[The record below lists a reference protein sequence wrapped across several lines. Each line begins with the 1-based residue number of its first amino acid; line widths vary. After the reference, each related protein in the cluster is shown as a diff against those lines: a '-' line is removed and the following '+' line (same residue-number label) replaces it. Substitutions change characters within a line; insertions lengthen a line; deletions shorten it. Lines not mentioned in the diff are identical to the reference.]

1 MIFSFCFLLHKD
13 FKMDINEKVLLLAIL
28 KKESNESL
36 NDIVLKLENTG
47 MFSLK
52 EGKKL
57 LKKLKTEQYINDS
70 FLTFKGEAIA
80 KNVEQEF
87 KI

>member
-1 MIFSFCFLLHKD
+1 
-13 FKMDINEKVLLLAIL
+13 MDINEKVLLLAIL

-57 LKKLKTEQYINDS
+57 LKKLKSEQFISDS
-70 FLTFKGEAIA
+70 FLTLKGDAIA

>member
-1 MIFSFCFLLHKD
+1 
-13 FKMDINEKVLLLAIL
+13 MDINEKVLLLAIL

-36 NDIVLKLENTG
+36 NDVVLKLENTG
-47 MFSLK
+47 LFSLK

-57 LKKLKTEQYINDS
+57 LKKLKNEQYIGDS
-70 FLTFKGEAIA
+70 FLTLKGDVIA

>member
-1 MIFSFCFLLHKD
+1 
-13 FKMDINEKVLLLAIL
+13 MDINEKVLLLAIL
-28 KKESNESL
+28 KKESNETL
-36 NDIVLKLENTG
+36 NDIVLKLEDTG
-47 MFSLK
+47 LFSLK

-70 FLTFKGEAIA
+70 FLTFRGEAIA

>member
-1 MIFSFCFLLHKD
+1 
-13 FKMDINEKVLLLAIL
+13 MDIVEKVLLLAIL
-28 KKESNESL
+28 KKESDETL
-36 NDIVLKLENTG
+36 NDVVLKLENTNL
-47 MFSLK
+47 FSLK

-57 LKKLKTEQYINDS
+57 LKKLKNEEYVSDS
-70 FLTFKGEAIA
+70 YLTLKGEVIA

>member
-1 MIFSFCFLLHKD
+1 
-13 FKMDINEKVLLLAIL
+13 MDINEKVLLLAIL

-36 NDIVLKLENTG
+36 SDIVLKLENTG

-57 LKKLKTEQYINDS
+57 LKKLKTEQYIDDS
-70 FLTFKGEAIA
+70 FLTFKGVAIA

>member
-1 MIFSFCFLLHKD
+1 
-13 FKMDINEKVLLLAIL
+13 MDINEKVLLLAIL
-28 KKESNESL
+28 KKESQESL

-47 MFSLK
+47 LFSLK
-52 EGKKL
+52 EGKRL
-57 LKKLKTEQYINDS
+57 LKKLKKEEFLSDS
-70 FLTFKGEAIA
+70 FLTLKGDAIA

>member
-1 MIFSFCFLLHKD
+1 
-13 FKMDINEKVLLLAIL
+13 MDINEKVLLLAIL
-28 KKESNESL
+28 KKEENESL
-36 NDIVLKLENTG
+36 SDVVLKLENAG
-47 MFSLK
+47 LFSLK

-57 LKKLKTEQYINDS
+57 LKKLKTEQYIDDS

>member
-1 MIFSFCFLLHKD
+1 
-13 FKMDINEKVLLLAIL
+13 MDINEKVLLLAIL

-57 LKKLKTEQYINDS
+57 LKKLKNEEFVTESY
-70 FLTFKGEAIA
+70 LTFKGEVIA
-80 KNVEQEF
+80 KDVEQEF

>member
-1 MIFSFCFLLHKD
+1 
-13 FKMDINEKVLLLAIL
+13 MDINEKVLLLAIL
-28 KKESNESL
+28 KKESNETL
-36 NDIVLKLENTG
+36 NDVVLKLEDTG
-47 MFSLK
+47 LFSLK

-57 LKKLKTEQYINDS
+57 LKKLKAEQFISDS
-70 FLTFKGEAIA
+70 FLTLKGEAIA

>member
-1 MIFSFCFLLHKD
+1 
-13 FKMDINEKVLLLAIL
+13 MDINEKILLLAIL
-28 KKESNESL
+28 KKDTEESL
-36 NDIVLKLENTG
+36 NDVVFKLENTG

-52 EGKKL
+52 EGKIL
-57 LKKLKTEQYINDS
+57 LKKLKSEQFLSDS
-70 FLTFKGEAIA
+70 YLTLKGEVIA

>member
-1 MIFSFCFLLHKD
+1 
-13 FKMDINEKVLLLAIL
+13 MDINEKVLLLAIL

-36 NDIVLKLENTG
+36 NDIVSKLEDTG

-70 FLTFKGEAIA
+70 CLTFKGEAIA